1 MGKCI
6 TAGSAEVLVPRQ
18 VPSLSLQ
25 VLIVHACL
33 TVVSLSAVVSAN
45 LLIGFSRE
53 DGKFW
58 IGEVRHTNGKNSMVT
73 IRDVAK
79 ESGFSSTTVS
89 IVLNDAPLARYIP
102 AVTKKRIERAA
113 KKLGYRPNQFARSLR
128 SKRSHTVGVMVF
140 DMTDPYCT
148 LVLRGIE
155 NTLYQA
161 SYLPILT
168 DVHNERSR
176 FERYL
181 EMLLDRR
188 IEGLVVLANW
198 LFLDINLLADLEKSS
213 IPTVIIGCELK
224 GDAMS
229 SVIVDNEVGG
239 YLALE
244 HLHSLGH
251 RKIAFIRGPK
261 TLADSAPRWRGVRN
275 SAKERG
281 LELDS
286 RLIVDLPESR
296 DPLSSFEA
304 GQKLTEDLIKQKR
317 PFTAILAFDD
327 MTAFGA
333 TRALANSGLRVPEHC
348 SVIGFDDVA
357 ASALCT
363 PPLTTIRQ
371 PMEAM
376 GAGAVGIVLEGI
388 NSVLEKREVAAH
400 HRKVAPELAVRESTR
415 SLQ

>member
-1 MGKCI
+1 MGSTDDKLDLKSS
-6 TAGSAEVLVPRQ
+6 TA
-18 VPSLSLQ
+18 
-25 VLIVHACL
+25 
-33 TVVSLSAVVSAN
+33 
-45 LLIGFSRE
+45 
-53 DGKFW
+53 
-58 IGEVRHTNGKNSMVT
+58 T

-79 ESGFSSTTVS
+79 QSGFSSTTVS
-89 IVLNDAPLARYIP
+89 IVLNNAPLARYIP
-102 AVTKKRIERAA
+102 AVTKKRIELAA
-113 KKLGYRPNQFARSLR
+113 KKLGYRPNLFARSLR

-168 DVHNERSR
+168 DVHNERTR

-188 IEGLVVLANW
+188 VEALIVLANW
-198 LFLDINLLADLEKSS
+198 LFVDIDVLADLEKSS
-213 IPTVIIGCELK
+213 IPTAMIGRELRNNCI
-224 GDAMS
+224 S
-229 SVIVDNEVGG
+229 SVMVDNELGAHA
-239 YLALE
+239 ALE

-261 TLADSAPRWRGVRN
+261 TLSDSAPRWKGIRTF
-275 SAKERG
+275 AKSRG
-281 LELDS
+281 LELNP

-296 DPLSSFEA
+296 DPISSFEA
-304 GQKLTEDLIKQKR
+304 GYKLTEDLIKHKHA
-317 PFTAILAFDD
+317 FTALMAFDD

-333 TRALANSGLRVPEHC
+333 IRALAKAGLRVPEHC

-357 ASALCT
+357 ASSLYT
-363 PPLTTIRQ
+363 PSLTTIRQ

-376 GAGAVGIVLEGI
+376 GEMAVSIIVDGI
-388 NSVLEKREVAAH
+388 NAVQEKRGVKAV
-400 HRKVAPELAVRESTR
+400 HRKLAPELAVRESTR
-415 SLQ
+415 SVF

>member
-1 MGKCI
+1 MRKD
-6 TAGSAEVLVPRQ
+6 A
-18 VPSLSLQ
+18 
-25 VLIVHACL
+25 
-33 TVVSLSAVVSAN
+33 
-45 LLIGFSRE
+45 
-53 DGKFW
+53 
-58 IGEVRHTNGKNSMVT
+58 MVT
-73 IRDVAK
+73 IRDVAR

-89 IVLNDAPLARYIP
+89 IVLNNAPLARYIP
-102 AVTKKRIERAA
+102 ATTKKRIERAA
-113 KKLGYRPNQFARSLR
+113 KKLGYRPNLFARSLR

-155 NTLYQA
+155 GTLYQS

-188 IEGLVVLANW
+188 VEALIVLANW
-198 LFLDINLLADLEKSS
+198 LFLDINLLGDLEKSS
-213 IPTVIIGCELK
+213 IPTAIIGVELK
-224 GDAMS
+224 TESIS
-229 SVIVDNEVGG
+229 SVIVDNELG
-239 YLALE
+239 AHMAIE
-244 HLHSLGH
+244 HLYALGH

-261 TLADSAPRWRGVRN
+261 ALADSAPRWKGIRN
-275 SAKERG
+275 FAKATD

-286 RLIVDLPESR
+286 RLILDLPESR
-296 DPLSSFEA
+296 DPGSSFEA
-304 GQKLTEDLIKQKR
+304 GYKLTDELIKQKR

-333 TRALANSGLRVPEHC
+333 IRALTKAGLRVPEQC

-357 ASALCT
+357 TCALYS

-371 PMEAM
+371 PMQTM
-376 GAGAVGIVLEGI
+376 GATAVGIVVDGI
-388 NSVLEKREVAAH
+388 NAVLEKRDNAAL
-400 HRKVAPELAVRESTR
+400 HRKVAPELVVRESTH
-415 SLQ
+415 SL